1 MLKPLNNF
9 IIVEVQKVERKTA
22 SGIFIA
28 GSDTIDTT
36 NKGNVVAVGNNVKDI
51 KDGDIVLFTRDCG
64 IPVKFDEKD
73 YLILNQDKILAVV
86 E

>member
-1 MLKPLNNF
+1 M
-9 IIVEVQKVERKTA
+9 
-22 SGIFIA
+22 
-28 GSDTIDTT
+28 GS
-36 NKGNVVAVGNNVKDI
+36 NVKNI